1 MFLRSNFDYTYSL
14 GINDATWESNAASKP
29 HQSNIIWFDTLIKT
43 LFKIIMMLWS
53 NVNQSKKK
61 LQNYFFWKWFT
72 RYNSV
77 QSVCVGSAQHVTF
90 FYSPLSP
97 VVSVL
102 TPFLHMSSFT
112 QCIHLFLALPLLLYP
127 STNLNTIKTH
137 QQDTS
142 LDALFVWRN

>member
-61 LQNYFFWKWFT
+61 LQNYFFWKCFT
-72 RYNSV
+72 RNNSV

-90 FYSPLSP
+90 FLFSPISCRISP
-97 VVSVL
+97 HTFSTHVIFYTVHPSL
-102 TPFLHMSSFT
+102 FSPASTLIS
-112 QCIHLFLALPLLLYP
+112 IHKFKH
-127 STNLNTIKTH
+127 KTH